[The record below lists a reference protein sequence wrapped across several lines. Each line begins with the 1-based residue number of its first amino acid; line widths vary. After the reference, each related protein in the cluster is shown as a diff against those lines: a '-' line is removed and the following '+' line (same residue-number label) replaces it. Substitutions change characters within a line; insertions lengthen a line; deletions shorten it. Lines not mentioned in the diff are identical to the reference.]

1 MSDSLRV
8 VVTGASGFVGAR
20 LLSTLCN
27 SGKFN
32 VTSILRS
39 RSSSHEKMLDEFTVE
54 SIGPQTSYGRLFD
67 GVDSVVHLAA
77 RVHVMNEY
85 SEDPL
90 RDFREVNVFG
100 TVNLARQAASAG
112 VRRFIFISSVKVSGE
127 RTEQGRPFVEAMR
140 ANPEDAYGQSKFE
153 AEEALKEIAKETGME
168 VVIIRPPLVYG
179 PGVKAN
185 FRSLISLCNTGFPLP
200 FGSIHNRRSLIYVDN
215 LVDFILYC
223 ISHPAAANE
232 TFLVSD
238 REDVSIAAL
247 ISRIRK
253 LQGRR
258 SFLLPVPTSLFTF
271 AGRLTG
277 KTEVVSRLVSDLSVD
292 STKASQL
299 LDWTPP
305 YSLDRGLQNTVAHYL
320 HEET

>member
-1 MSDSLRV
+1 MADGLKV

-20 LLSTLCN
+20 LLSTLCS

-32 VTSILRS
+32 VTPIS
-39 RSSSHEKMLDEFTVE
+39 RSKSSSNEIVLDDFTVE
-54 SIGPQTSYGRLFD
+54 SIGPETSYGSLFD

-77 RVHVMNEY
+77 RVHVMNEH

-140 ANPEDAYGQSKFE
+140 SNPEDAYGQSKFE
-153 AEEALKEIAKETGME
+153 AEEALKEIAKETRME
-168 VVIIRPPLVYG
+168 VVIVRPPLVYG

-185 FRSLISLCNTGFPLP
+185 FRSLISLCNTGLPLP
-200 FGSIHNRRSLIYVDN
+200 FGSIHNRRSLMYVDN
-215 LVDFILYC
+215 LVDFIVSC
-223 ISHPAAANE
+223 IGHPRAANE

-238 REDVSIAAL
+238 GEDVSISAL

-258 SFLLPVPTSLFTF
+258 CFLLPVPTWLFAL

-305 YSLDRGLQNTVAHYL
+305 YSLDKGLQNTVEHYL